1 MNVGGSGNPYYR
13 AMPEPGAT
21 TGLEMRGD
29 RAESARL
36 DNFVDGAFAFA
47 ITLLVITGGSLPRD
61 VAALEHALR
70 GIPAFAACFMQLAL
84 FWHGHVRWRDSI
96 RLTDGTSLRLSL
108 LLVFF
113 ALIFV
118 FPLHVVYSSFFAAI
132 TGGALSPD
140 FAVHA
145 ATVHTMSILFVCYGI
160 SYACM
165 AGTLALLF
173 RHGLRRGALPRE
185 QAIAARV
192 SLSVWAFCAAIGLLS
207 TLIALAAQPTGS
219 IWLIPLAGFSYALL
233 GFIGPITDRY
243 RKRLQARLPA

>member
-1 MNVGGSGNPYYR
+1 MQESPTP
-13 AMPEPGAT
+13 A
-21 TGLEMRGD
+21 EMEARQG

-118 FPLHVVYSSFFAAI
+118 FPLHVVYSSFFGAI

-140 FAVHA
+140 FVTHA
-145 ATVHTMSILFVCYGI
+145 ATVQTMSILFVCYGI
-160 SYACM
+160 SYTCM

-173 RHGLRRGALPRE
+173 RHGIRKVALQRE
-185 QAIAARV
+185 HAIAARV

-207 TLIALAAQPTGS
+207 TLIALAARPTGN

-233 GFIGPITDRY
+233 GLIGPITDRY
-243 RKRLQARLPA
+243 RKRLQARSPA